1 MDANDRFSASL
12 ANDLQ
17 SLPEKEKHAWNI
29 SKETSYIVGNKVT
42 RCLVPSN

>member
-17 SLPEKEKHAWNI
+17 SLPEKENMLGILVKRLV
-29 SKETSYIVGNKVT
+29 TS
-42 RCLVPSN
+42 